1 MRSIENLLKEQE
13 HIWFYVTEEWQ
24 QKFYNELVSLKMRFM
39 SGEKITRKS
48 ISVIM
53 GISNDGTVGYVSH
66 LVWYNSFFSPSCT
79 PTKVDY
85 GKYHSGTDDYLIR
98 KPNITP
104 VNWSDVEVV
113 D

>member
-1 MRSIENLLKEQE
+1 MRSIENLLKEQG
-13 HIWFYVTEEWQ
+13 HVWFYVTEEWHQ
-24 QKFYNELVSLKMRFM
+24 EFYDELVSLEMRFM
-39 SGEKITRKS
+39 SGENITPKS
-48 ISVIM
+48 ISVLM

-66 LVWYNSFFSPSCT
+66 LVWYNSFFSPSAT

-85 GKYHSGTDDYLIR
+85 GKYHCGADDYFII

-104 VNWSDVEVV
+104 INWNDVAEI